1 MPNPNES
8 CKECEQRRDRER
20 ELDWEYDPKDELD
33 WKFDPE
39 DEDPQTAAMFAVR
52 APLEEAEARLS
63 AKLNEF
69 GREDLRVLAETRA
82 AIAAK
87 MLNLVPDSEFER
99 LVLQAISAWTTSKF
113 DTLEIERTP
122 FDRTKWYYR

>member
-8 CKECEQRRDRER
+8 CKECEERRAYARE
-20 ELDWEYDPKDELD
+20 EAWIISKENMAAE
-33 WKFDPE
+33 E
-39 DEDPQTAAMFAVR
+39 AAMAAEYAAMTAVR
-52 APLEEAEARLS
+52 APLEEAEAQLS

-99 LVLQAISAWTTSKF
+99 LVLQAISAWATSKF
-113 DTLEIERTP
+113 DILEMTRTP